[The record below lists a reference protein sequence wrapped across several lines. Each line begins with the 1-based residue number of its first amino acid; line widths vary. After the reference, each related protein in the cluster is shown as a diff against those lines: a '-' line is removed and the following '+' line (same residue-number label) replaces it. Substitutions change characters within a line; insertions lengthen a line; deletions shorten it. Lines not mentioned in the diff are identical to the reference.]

1 MVDLFNVLDAC
12 KNAIGAEVPGVIL
25 NIVHYLYLAILI
37 LVPVMLIVFGMIDLA
52 KALTSSKED
61 EIKKAQSGLLRKAVV
76 AIIVFLIFALVKFI
90 FNFASADL
98 SETDEGSNVW
108 NCVECFISGP
118 GSSKCSGSNSK
129 VTK

>member
-12 KNAIGAEVPGVIL
+12 KEAIGAEVPGAIL
-25 NIVHYLYLAILI
+25 SIVHYLYLAILI
-37 LVPVMLIVFGMIDLA
+37 LVPIMLIVFGMIDLA

-90 FNFASADL
+90 FGFASADL
-98 SETDEGSNVW
+98 DKTEGGGNVW

-118 GSSKCSGSNSK
+118 NSDNCTTGK
-129 VTK
+129 